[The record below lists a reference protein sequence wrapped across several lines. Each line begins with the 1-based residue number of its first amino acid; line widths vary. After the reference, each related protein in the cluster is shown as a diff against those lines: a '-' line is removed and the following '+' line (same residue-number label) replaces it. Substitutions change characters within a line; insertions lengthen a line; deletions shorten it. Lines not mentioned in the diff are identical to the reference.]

1 MKSIDASEIKKD
13 TLYFGYILVDAHDG
27 RGFGKNTIMFR
38 HLADISIYGGIA
50 IEVISSFND
59 QDYLPYES
67 MWARG
72 FAHEHTMTYEL
83 TREEE
88 LLALSEM
95 I

>member
-1 MKSIDASEIKKD
+1 MNGQTAKYISLTITNIIIGGVTFPISADGTYEFTIPAAS
-13 TLYFGYILVDAHDG
+13 T
-27 RGFGKNTIMFR
+27 T
-38 HLADISIYGGIA
+38 GGIV